1 MPREIERKFLL
12 RDDSWR
18 DHAAGSRV
26 LRQGY
31 LDSTRPYPA
40 PDANAGTAP
49 DAGAT
54 GVSVRV
60 RTVGEERALLN
71 IKAGGLVASRLEFE
85 YEIPIADA
93 LELLA
98 LCRRPLIE
106 KVRHHVYIGDAHWEI
121 DEFLGDNAGLIVAE
135 IELDSEDQAIEPPA
149 WLGVEVTAHRRYYN
163 VCLVDHPFATWSEA
177 ERCPSVP

>member
-1 MPREIERKFLL
+1 MAREIERKFLL

-18 DHAAGSRV
+18 ALAASSQV

-31 LDSTRPYPA
+31 LASADTNTST
-40 PDANAGTAP
+40 
-49 DAGAT
+49 T

-60 RTVGEERALLN
+60 RTVGGQRALLN

-85 YEIPIADA
+85 YEIPTDDA

-106 KVRHHVYIGDAHWEI
+106 KVRHHVYVDGVHWEI

-135 IELDSEDQAIEPPA
+135 IELDSEDQAIDPPS

-163 VCLVDHPFATWSEA
+163 VCLVDQPFATWSEA
-177 ERCPSVP
+177 ERCPSAP